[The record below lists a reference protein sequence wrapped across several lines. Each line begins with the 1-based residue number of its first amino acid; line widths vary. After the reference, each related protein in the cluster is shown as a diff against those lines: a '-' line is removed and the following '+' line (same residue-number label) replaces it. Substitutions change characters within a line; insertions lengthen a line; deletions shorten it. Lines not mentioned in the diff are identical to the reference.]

1 MTEMSVTQI
10 LFRDAEQDDARE
22 IAALYRLAAG
32 GVADVIWDALKE
44 PGEDIVDAGARRY
57 AREGADFSY
66 QNCAI
71 AECRGRPVGLLHA
84 YPMQSDPDFD
94 PASLDPVL
102 RPYAALEEEDSYY
115 IAGIALKPD
124 FRGRGMGTKM
134 LRLAELRAFTRGLN
148 KLSLIA
154 FEENTASIRLYE
166 RLGYKEADSRDV
178 VPHPFIQY
186 DGRALL
192 MVKTL
197 A

>member
-1 MTEMSVTQI
+1 
-10 LFRDAEQDDARE
+10 
-22 IAALYRLAAG
+22 
-32 GVADVIWDALKE
+32 
-44 PGEDIVDAGARRY
+44 
-57 AREGADFSY
+57 
-66 QNCAI
+66 
-71 AECRGRPVGLLHA
+71 
-84 YPMQSDPDFD
+84 
-94 PASLDPVL
+94 
-102 RPYAALEEEDSYY
+102 
-115 IAGIALKPD
+115 
-124 FRGRGMGTKM
+124 MGTKM